1 MAFSSF
7 FFAAIRCKLLAFPLC
22 FLLFSPSHSAFRM
35 LLPILLLSIL
45 LCKHYI
51 TFSTTQ
57 RTCWLKVKV
66 FILRILMN
74 FYGTIRP
81 CYITHRGETRVEF
94 CRNDR
99 WNHSKWSLL
108 CCYVLSIL
116 CASNH
121 VKHRALDSRYQS
133 EKSLMMIYREA
144 LCAWISHFNFSMLK
158 KTLSWILWY

>member
-7 FFAAIRCKLLAFPLC
+7 FCCNSMQVVGI
-22 FLLFSPSHSAFRM
+22 SS
-35 LLPILLLSIL
+35 LLLIIL
-45 LCKHYI
+45 SLSFGLSNAVANFTVKHSFMQTLHHFLYHAKDLLI
-51 TFSTTQ
+51 NNL
-57 RTCWLKVKV
+57 R

-133 EKSLMMIYREA
+133 EKSLMMIYSEA
-144 LCAWISHFNFSMLK
+144 L
-158 KTLSWILWY
+158 